1 MSSCELSVLHLPHR
15 HLSALEPLR
24 KLLSRGDTLRLST
37 EELQERFWEAE
48 DARNETYARTRR
60 QQQLDFTIAA
70 APWYKSEDS
79 RNEIFQQFLLQALQ
93 TFTRNQEQRLIE
105 FKETLTRHN
114 EIFRLNDKTRQTA
127 FNDANETRSKLF
139 HSTQEK
145 RDKAIIKFNVFQE
158 HLYEKG
164 RSKRDAEQQQLISM
178 FRELFQQMIRQQESA
193 FRDAQRRRQELIK
206 AALVSRLILRCLR
219 LANLAEVAEA
229 AKWHLHVVT
238 KWRIH

>member
-1 MSSCELSVLHLPHR
+1 MLFLAHLVLPSLLEVVHSVIHISAHPIVNDEVILGQSSAH
-15 HLSALEPLR
+15 
-24 KLLSRGDTLRLST
+24 
-37 EELQERFWEAE
+37 
-48 DARNETYARTRR
+48 N
-60 QQQLDFTIAA
+60 
-70 APWYKSEDS
+70 
-79 RNEIFQQFLLQALQ
+79 
-93 TFTRNQEQRLIE
+93 RLI
-105 FKETLTRHN
+105 LLLRY
-114 EIFRLNDKTRQTA
+114 LV
-127 FNDANETRSKLF
+127 
-139 HSTQEK
+139 
-145 RDKAIIKFNVFQE
+145 IKFNVFQE